1 VTKDYQTT
9 TTAASTSLPETIAL
23 SMTNLAAELERQED
37 QIVFGM
43 RLHGASWTDIGAEL
57 GISKQAA
64 HERFAKSAGLLDKL
78 DTAAGRTPPP

>member
-1 VTKDYQTT
+1 
-9 TTAASTSLPETIAL
+9 
-23 SMTNLAAELERQED
+23 
-37 QIVFGM
+37 M